1 MDQKLSK
8 KIILAAVVG
17 VAVLGGLAWS
27 AYHKK
32 PQSTAPPESSQL
44 TSPPGFVPPYTNPP
58 GGKPQPERLKE
69 LAERPTIDLALTQ
82 ERAAPGETVSANWLV
97 TYPTPPGNA
106 THTALHWDAV
116 SHNDVLEAQ
125 LSETTYAHA
134 EGEFIGKASII
145 PRSFT
150 ANIVLPTGVPTV
162 YVRVDAVV
170 GGQRYWSA
178 EKFIGIAAP

>member
-8 KIILAAVVG
+8 KIIVAAIVG

-32 PQSTAPPESSQL
+32 PQLSQPTGSTG
-44 TSPPGFVPPYTNPP
+44 PPGFVPPYTNPP

-82 ERAAPGETVSANWLV
+82 ERAAPGETVSVNWLV

-106 THTALHWDAV
+106 THSALHWDTV
-116 SHNDVLEAQ
+116 SHNDTPEAQ
-125 LSETTYAHA
+125 LSETIYAHA
-134 EGEFIGKASII
+134 EGEFIAKASVI

-150 ANIVLPTGVPTV
+150 ANIVLPQGVPAV
-162 YVRVDAVV
+162 YVRTDAVV
-170 GGQRYWSA
+170 DGVRYWSP
-178 EKFIGIAAP
+178 EKFISLDPIP